1 VLFLMELT
9 MVDASIL
16 PLTRTL
22 ANLAAVLAKGQADA
36 EARGIDPAVLLQSR
50 LYPDMFPLVRQVQI
64 ASDIA
69 RRGVARLAGSE
80 APAIEDTETSFPE
93 LIARLEQA
101 IAYIRS
107 VPEEQLIGSQEREV
121 TVPIGR
127 GQTSTMQGWPFLS
140 SFVLPNVYFHVTTA
154 YNILRHNGVGL
165 GKRDFLGD

>member
-1 VLFLMELT
+1 MQLS
-9 MVDASIL
+9 MVDASVL

-22 ANLAAVLAKGQADA
+22 TNLAAVLAKGQAHA
-36 EARGIDPAVLLQSR
+36 EAHSIDPAVLLQSR

-80 APAIEDTETSFPE
+80 APAVEDSETSFAE
-93 LIARLEQA
+93 LIERLQHTITFIE
-101 IAYIRS
+101 S
-107 VPEEQLIGSQEREV
+107 VPTEQLNGSEERLV

-127 GQTSTMQGWPFLS
+127 DQTITMPGWPFLS

-154 YNILRHNGVGL
+154 YNILRHNGVVL
-165 GKRDFLGD
+165 GKRDFLGAS

>member
-1 VLFLMELT
+1 MQLT
-9 MVDASIL
+9 MVDASVL

-69 RRGVARLAGSE
+69 RRGIARLAGSE
-80 APAIEDTETSFPE
+80 APAVADNETSFPE
-93 LIARLEQA
+93 LITRLQQA
-101 IAYIRS
+101 IAYIQS
-107 VPEEQLIGSQEREV
+107 VPAEQLIGTEEREV

-127 GQTSTMQGWPFLS
+127 GQTITMRGWPFLS
-140 SFVLPNVYFHVTTA
+140 TFVLPNVYFHVTTA

>member
-1 VLFLMELT
+1 MQLT
-9 MVDASIL
+9 MVDTAIL

-22 ANLAAVLAKGQADA
+22 SSLAAVLAKGQADA
-36 EARGIDPAVLLQSR
+36 EARGIDQAVLLQSR

-69 RRGVARLAGSE
+69 RRGIARLAGSE
-80 APAIEDTETSFPE
+80 APAVADTETSFPE
-93 LIARLEQA
+93 LIARLEQS

-107 VPEEQLIGSQEREV
+107 IPPDQLVGTEEREV

-127 GQTSTMQGWPFLS
+127 DQTITMQGWPFLS
-140 SFVLPNVYFHVTTA
+140 TFVLPNVYFHVTTA
-154 YNILRHNGVGL
+154 YNILRHNGVVL

>member
-1 VLFLMELT
+1 MELT
-9 MVDASIL
+9 MVDAAIL

-22 ANLAAVLAKGQADA
+22 ANLAALLAKGQADA

-80 APAIEDTETSFPE
+80 APAIEDTEASFPE

-127 GQTSTMQGWPFLS
+127 RQTITMKGWPFLS